1 MIVTKDEF
9 LGWKN
14 DQVTGAFYEACVTRL
29 EDAKEILV
37 GQAGLDSDLDNFYRG
52 FIHAYREMLN
62 FTVEDLD

>member
-52 FIHAYREMLN
+52 FIHAYKEMLN
-62 FTVEDLD
+62 FTIEDLD